1 MPEVQRKAAP
11 AAWPTQSKAL
21 IERWRGGRTAAES
34 DVLAE
39 EAPIALTYG
48 GVPHV
53 VMLATP
59 ADLEDLAIGFTLSE
73 SIVDRIEEVRSV
85 EVREAGEFPEVR
97 LEIAPDKFSRLLGR
111 QRNLLGR
118 TGCGLCGVDT
128 VENAIREPAKIEG
141 GCQVQVGEVHAA
153 LAELAHHQPLN
164 ALVGS
169 VHGAAWVLP
178 GQGIQV
184 VREDVGRHNAL
195 DKLLGHLARSGAN
208 FSAGYVI
215 VTSRA
220 SYEMVQKSATLG
232 VSLLVAVSAP
242 TRLAV
247 RLADS
252 CGMTL
257 VGFARA
263 TEHVVYS
270 HAGRLA
276 IHP

>member
-1 MPEVQRKAAP
+1 MPEARRKTAP
-11 AAWPTQSKAL
+11 PAWATHSQLL
-21 IERWRGGRTAAES
+21 IERWRRGSTTAES
-34 DVLAE
+34 DLLAE
-39 EAPIALTYG
+39 EAPVGLTYG

-59 ADLEDLAIGFTLSE
+59 ADLEDLAIGFSLSE
-73 SIVDRIEEVRSV
+73 SIVDRIEEIRSI
-85 EVREAGEFPEVR
+85 ELAASGEYPEVR
-97 LEIAPDKFSRLLGR
+97 LEIAPDKLSRLLGR

-128 VENAIREPAKIEG
+128 IENAIREPPRMTG
-141 GCQVQVGEVHAA
+141 GCRVRRDDLHAA
-153 LAELAHHQPLN
+153 LAALTQHQPLN

-169 VHGAAWVLP
+169 VHGAAWVSP
-178 GQGIQV
+178 REGIRA

-195 DKLLGHLARSGAN
+195 DKLLGFLARTGADFASG
-208 FSAGYVI
+208 YLI
-215 VTSRA
+215 VSSRA

-232 VSLLVAVSAP
+232 VRFLAAVSAP

-247 RLADS
+247 RLAEG

-263 TEHVVYS
+263 AEHVVYS
-270 HAGRLA
+270 HPERL
-276 IHP
+276 IG